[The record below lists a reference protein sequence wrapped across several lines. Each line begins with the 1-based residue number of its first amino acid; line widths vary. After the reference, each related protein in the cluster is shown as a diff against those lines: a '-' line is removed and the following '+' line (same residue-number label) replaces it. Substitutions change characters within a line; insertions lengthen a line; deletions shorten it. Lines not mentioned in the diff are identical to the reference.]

1 MWRDKKKIK
10 NNNFVASDLHLSLL
24 FLFFAIFPFV
34 CLYTAKHFRVSTKCL
49 LESTCACNFY
59 VNEYFLYEINFFP
72 SNVSGV
78 TVLAKK
84 KSVTKLKKFMLHS
97 DKNEWMNKNYVT
109 AKTTTQ
115 ENNKKHN
122 AVYSRNPWRFC
133 CCHCVYLKK
142 NGRW

>member
-24 FLFFAIFPFV
+24 FLFFAIFPFF

-84 KSVTKLKKFMLHS
+84 KKASPNWRNLCYIQIKM
-97 DKNEWMNKNYVT
+97 NEWTKIMWPQKQQHRKIIKN
-109 AKTTTQ
+109 TTQ
-115 ENNKKHN
+115 FIHEIRDDF
-122 AVYSRNPWRFC
+122 AVVIVC
-133 CCHCVYLKK
+133 I
-142 NGRW
+142 